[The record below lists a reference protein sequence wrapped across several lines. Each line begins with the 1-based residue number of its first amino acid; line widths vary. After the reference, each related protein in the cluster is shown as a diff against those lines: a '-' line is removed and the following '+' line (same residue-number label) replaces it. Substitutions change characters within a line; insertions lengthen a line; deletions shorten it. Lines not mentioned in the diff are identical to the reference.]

1 MATKIR
7 LQIDPVDRILLKR
20 NLNKNGKGLRF
31 FTHEVRRLSDPYVP
45 FLSGKLSDEVTESPG
60 SITYNMPYARR
71 QYYENSGKYRRKG
84 HPFAGSHWTERMWA
98 DRGKEIV
105 KSTAAYCGGKA
116 K

>member
-20 NLNKNGKGLRF
+20 NLNKNGKGQRF
-31 FTHEVRRLSDPYVP
+31 FTHEVRRLTTPYIP
-45 FLSGKLSDEVTESPG
+45 RLTGFLSEDSVTESVS
-60 SITYNMPYARR
+60 SITYDAPYARR
-71 QYYENSGKYRRKG
+71 QYYENPGNGLRGAY
-84 HPFAGSHWTERMWA
+84 WTERMWA

-105 KSTAAYCGGKA
+105 KATAAYCGGKA